1 MSECNEVTNLSRVE
15 TACRMK
21 RSRIQGHGEE
31 GWGSRG
37 SRFDRGRAIAPGAIA
52 PELSV
57 DEFSRFRHVRCASSE
72 SRSDPEL
79 LVSSP
84 EDRPAGR
91 EAMVDRRLDRL
102 LDRRLVVESDRCVAG
117 CIGLDLLSV
126 VLMARLRVASAL
138 TGDGGLGNR
147 TARGS
152 PSSGRARPRS
162 GSARA
167 ATGRPRGRASRA
179 RRPTRATRRRRG
191 ARRRWPRRSL

>member
-1 MSECNEVTNLSRVE
+1 
-15 TACRMK
+15 MK

-57 DEFSRFRHVRCASSE
+57 DEFSRFAHVRCVSSE

-84 EDRPAGR
+84 EERPAGR

-102 LDRRLVVESDRCVAG
+102 LDRRL
-117 CIGLDLLSV
+117 
-126 VLMARLRVASAL
+126 
-138 TGDGGLGNR
+138 
-147 TARGS
+147 
-152 PSSGRARPRS
+152 GRARRGRGRQTAVPGRLD
-162 GSARA
+162 GVLRRRAFPGGDSARLHA
-167 ATGRPRGRASRA
+167 IDA
-179 RRPTRATRRRRG
+179 
-191 ARRRWPRRSL
+191 

>member
-21 RSRIQGHGEE
+21 RSMIQGHGEE

-37 SRFDRGRAIAPGAIA
+37 SRFDRGRAIAPEPGAIA

-57 DEFSRFRHVRCASSE
+57 DEFSRFPHVRCASSE

-84 EDRPAGR
+84 GERPAGR

-126 VLMARLRVASAL
+126 VLMARLRVPSAL
-138 TGDGGLGNR
+138 
-147 TARGS
+147 RGEFRLA
-152 PSSGRARPRS
+152 PHD
-162 GSARA
+162 A
-167 ATGRPRGRASRA
+167 AVLA
-179 RRPTRATRRRRG
+179 
-191 ARRRWPRRSL
+191 

>member
-1 MSECNEVTNLSRVE
+1 
-15 TACRMK
+15 MK

-57 DEFSRFRHVRCASSE
+57 DEFSRFAHVRCVSSE

-126 VLMARLRVASAL
+126 VLMARLRVPIAL
-138 TGDGGLGNR
+138 RGDGGLAPRGPC
-147 TARGS
+147 ARGWFVV
-152 PSSGRARPRS
+152 PGAKPRS
-162 GSARA
+162 AAAVTSPPPRSTSAATRA
-167 ATGRPRGRASRA
+167 AAIRSPKSTCSCGGPPPAVAQVKVRG
-179 RRPTRATRRRRG
+179 
-191 ARRRWPRRSL
+191 